1 MKEEKSIS
9 EIRQLIEEI
18 YKKDEELNKQVYP
31 SKKLRAAYRAG
42 IWEGLLYYY
51 DITFRKEQE
60 KLEYVNQVQN
70 S

>member
-60 KLEYVNQVQN
+60 KAEIYDH
-70 S
+70 